1 LTLVLD
7 GDHPH
12 SLLRQLPDRVR
23 RAVQLQ
29 QTTGFRVPDH
39 PFILDALRLMEGPL
53 VLSSANVSGQPD
65 AVTAE
70 EVVEALGDRVALI
83 LSDGRSKYAQPSTVV
98 RVEGN
103 RVHLLRSGVLSEAA
117 VRRAAS
123 LMVLLVCTGNTCRSP
138 MAQAMFEQQIAARL
152 GCSAADLEQRGVLV
166 LSAGLSAV
174 SGCAASPEAVQV
186 MQHRSLSLV
195 QHESRPLNDLLV
207 RFADWIVTMT
217 DGHRTG
223 LVEQWPEAADKTFLL
238 RSDGGSIA
246 DPMGSS
252 VEMYERCAEQIA
264 AQLPYWLDR
273 LELQNL
279 PEVIPPQAGKA

>member
-1 LTLVLD
+1 
-7 GDHPH
+7 
-12 SLLRQLPDRVR
+12 
-23 RAVQLQ
+23 
-29 QTTGFRVPDH
+29 
-39 PFILDALRLMEGPL
+39 
-53 VLSSANVSGQPD
+53 
-65 AVTAE
+65 
-70 EVVEALGDRVALI
+70 
-83 LSDGRSKYAQPSTVV
+83 
-98 RVEGN
+98 
-103 RVHLLRSGVLSEAA
+103 
-117 VRRAAS
+117 
-123 LMVLLVCTGNTCRSP
+123 
-138 MAQAMFEQQIAARL
+138 
-152 GCSAADLEQRGVLV
+152 
-166 LSAGLSAV
+166 
-174 SGCAASPEAVQV
+174 V